1 MQFPREA
8 FTAPPANYS
17 TNQRVNQSR
26 PYRFNVA
33 LVTLFLVAS

>member
-1 MQFPREA
+1 MQYHRET

-26 PYRFNVA
+26 PYLVNVA
-33 LVTLFLVAS
+33 LVALFLVAS